1 MQFTAYDTITGQIL
15 FRGDAD
21 DPSAMQTQDVSILVG
36 YKYQQEGWIA
46 EEKFNPLP
54 PQPSSWHIFDYSSKE
69 WVDPRTLNTLREE
82 AYVRIQKWRDAQEAL
97 PFVFEHAGREWD
109 GGLAT
114 RQRLQPVLGLQTLP
128 DGFFWTAANNE
139 DVPMTLESLRQLG
152 AAHEQALVI
161 RGFEIHA
168 RQRAIKNAVASAAS
182 IEQVQSIEIGYS
194 SQ

>member
-1 MQFTAYDTITGQIL
+1 MTVTAWIKDGTCVQLVQSNQLEQAPEGYLAMELPNGVPATP
-15 FRGDAD
+15 
-21 DPSAMQTQDVSILVG
+21 PSPG
-36 YKYQQEGWIA
+36 YSLKYPEWR
-46 EEKFNPLP
+46 
-54 PQPSSWHIFDYSSKE
+54 
-69 WVDPRTLNTLREE
+69 WVDPRSLDDFREE

-139 DVPMTLESLRQLG
+139 DVPVTLESLRQLG

-194 SQ
+194 NQ

>member
-69 WVDPRTLNTLREE
+69 WVDPRTLDTQWPV
-82 AYVRIQKWRDAQEAL
+82 VRRQRDALLAQSDWTQL
-97 PFVFEHAGREWD
+97 PDVP
-109 GGLAT
+109 LAT
-114 RQRLQPVLGLQTLP
+114 KERWAIYRQALRDVTLQPDPFSVVWP
-128 DGFFWTAANNE
+128 
-139 DVPMTLESLRQLG
+139 
-152 AAHEQALVI
+152 
-161 RGFEIHA
+161 
-168 RQRAIKNAVASAAS
+168 VAP
-182 IEQVQSIEIGYS
+182 V
-194 SQ
+194 